1 MLSIMVGRLLR
12 AVVAVHKRRAKRQID
27 HGLPPDDRTA
37 LTCFADDRV
46 RLNTQMP
53 LRRQDRVRASPP
65 PTWDTGVMATRDEV
79 HRLVDG
85 VPEDRVAAIGEVLRA
100 ALDAGLTTDQA
111 HRLAEQLRAHPDL
124 TPLAV
129 EPVRTFASAGMLSA
143 EPDLAER
150 VEEILRTEP
159 PGTAA

>member
-1 MLSIMVGRLLR
+1 
-12 AVVAVHKRRAKRQID
+12 
-27 HGLPPDDRTA
+27 
-37 LTCFADDRV
+37 
-46 RLNTQMP
+46 
-53 LRRQDRVRASPP
+53 
-65 PTWDTGVMATRDEV
+65 MATRDEV

-100 ALDAGLTTDQA
+100 ALEAVLTDEQV
-111 HRLAEQLRAHPDL
+111 RQLAERLRADPDL
-124 TPLAV
+124 APLPE
-129 EPVRTFASAGMLSA
+129 EPVRTFASAGTLSA